1 MIRVKWPLLL
11 SVTGALFLFVFH
23 WAVGVL
29 FFLAAAIHVW
39 AQDRFTW
46 K

>member
-1 MIRVKWPLLL
+1 MIRVRTPLFLIL
-11 SVTGALFLFVFH
+11 IGAVLLFVFH
-23 WAVGVL
+23 AAVGVL